1 MTYPEPSISV
11 KVDVTNPG
19 QFFACCGLLELAHR
33 LWPGVEGWF
42 DTSRSIFAISVND
55 SSATL
60 EHLTDK
66 LSKCDIS
73 GLNERERR
81 ERDALE
87 TESRQMKKQKKQLS
101 DEKEAR
107 RKELGTLA
115 REGVIRLGAPFAY
128 LLNWWQTGEDDTA
141 TPKTWAG
148 RQELH
153 KVARA
158 AQDAL
163 ANITNPKE
171 LFDHGCVLRTSQEY
185 RKADSALQKRVEP
198 FYFDARRFAHALDT
212 GFSLDVQ
219 EAETPA
225 HPAVELLALIGLQ
238 RFRPGVAPHKWMFEY
253 AAWSTPLSA
262 PTASAV
268 GCCAIPMGRRYRF
281 RLLFR
286 DDQKRYKAFDFA
298 TLVGDKYEQ

>member
-1 MTYPEPSISV
+1 MTYPEPSFSV
-11 KVDVTNPG
+11 NVDVTNPG

-33 LWPGVEGWF
+33 IWPGVEGWF
-42 DTSRSIFAISVND
+42 DTSRSTFAVSAKN
-55 SSATL
+55 SSTTL
-60 EHLTDK
+60 DYLKDE

-73 GLNERERR
+73 GLSEEERQERE
-81 ERDALE
+81 ALE
-87 TESRQMKKQKKQLS
+87 AETRQLKRQNTKLP
-101 DEKEAR
+101 DDKEAR

-115 REGVIRLGAPFAY
+115 REGVIRLGTPFML
-128 LLNWWQTGEDDTA
+128 LLNWWQTGEHDTA
-141 TPKTWAG
+141 APKTWAG

-158 AQDAL
+158 AQEAL
-163 ANITNPKE
+163 SGVTQSRE
-171 LFDHGCVLRTSQEY
+171 LFDHGCVLRTSHEY
-185 RKADSALQKRVEP
+185 GKEDSNQKKPVEP

-219 EAETPA
+219 DAETLA

-238 RFRPGVAPHKWMFEY
+238 RFRPAITTDKWTFQY
-253 AAWSTPLSA
+253 SVWSIPLSA
-262 PTASAV
+262 FTASAV
-268 GCCAIPMGRRYRF
+268 GCGAVPAGHRYKF

-298 TLVGDKYEQ
+298 TLGGDKHE